1 MRIVTLYYGN
11 MRENKMIVY
20 RIYKQMN
27 AADTWRDP
35 DDIHIEELGYKQSL
49 NDALEFVQD
58 YITKNFF
65 RKDTKIHKRK
75 DGTYYAI
82 DMCSYGWIIEIKP
95 IEID

>member
-1 MRIVTLYYGN
+1 
-11 MRENKMIVY
+11 MIVY

-49 NDALEFVQD
+49 EDSLVFVQD

-65 RKDTKIHKRK
+65 RKDTKISKRS
-75 DGTYYAI
+75 DGSYYAI